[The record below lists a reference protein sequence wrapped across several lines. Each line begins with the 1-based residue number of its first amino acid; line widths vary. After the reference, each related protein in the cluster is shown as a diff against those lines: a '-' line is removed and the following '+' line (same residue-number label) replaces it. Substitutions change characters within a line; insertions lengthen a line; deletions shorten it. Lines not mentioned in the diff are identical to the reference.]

1 MIYLDTSAALKAV
14 VDEDGSQDVLQVFA
28 GTVPRVSSKLLAVE
42 MNAVAVRRR
51 LPMKSIEPV
60 LDAVNL
66 IALDDDIAQRAIDLR
81 SGLRSLDALHLAT
94 ATKLLPVLTGFLTFD
109 DELRQAAEG
118 RRLPLVL

>member
-118 RRLPLVL
+118 RRLPLVR

>member
-109 DELRQAAEG
+109 DELRQAAEERG
-118 RRLPLVL
+118 LPLVR